1 MKERNKK
8 KLLKKTKNAT
18 YELVAVRPRVGEAPL
33 TGAAKPVLM
42 PSGGCMITGDG
53 AAPVRFSSVCGCMAA
68 IGAEGNMIGVLVNGL
83 GSARSEAGSDAGSGV
98 PVRTFLMRKHE
109 MLNSRL
115 SSLPSL
121 LMSDK
126 FQISARIWGG
136 RLD

>member
-1 MKERNKK
+1 M
-8 KLLKKTKNAT
+8 
-18 YELVAVRPRVGEAPL
+18 RPRVGEAPL

-42 PSGGCMITGDG
+42 PSGGCIITGDG
-53 AAPVRFSSVCGCMAA
+53 AAPVRFRSVCGCMGA
-68 IGAEGNMIGVLVNGL
+68 IGADGNMIGVLVMAL
-83 GSARSEAGSDAGSGV
+83 GSIRSDVGSDAGTGV
-98 PVRTFLMRKHE
+98 PFRTFFMRKHE

-126 FQISARIWGG
+126 FQISPRICGG